1 MEFSDVIRKRYSVRK
16 FEQRPVGQA
25 ALDAVLQAGLLA
37 PTAKNLQPQRIL
49 VIRRQEDLEKLD
61 RCTRCR
67 FGAPCALLVCY
78 DRDACW
84 KRERYDGKPSGET
97 DAAIVTT
104 HMMLAAEALGIGTT
118 WVMHFDPEA
127 VRREFSVSEPCE
139 PCALL
144 VMGYPAPDAQPSAM
158 HFQTLPEERL
168 VFFDRFPE

>member
-16 FEQRPVGQA
+16 FEQRPVEQS

-67 FGAPCALLVCY
+67 FGAPCALLV
-78 DRDACW
+78 
-84 KRERYDGKPSGET
+84 
-97 DAAIVTT
+97 
-104 HMMLAAEALGIGTT
+104 
-118 WVMHFDPEA
+118 
-127 VRREFSVSEPCE
+127 
-139 PCALL
+139 
-144 VMGYPAPDAQPSAM
+144 MGYPAPDAQPSAM